1 MANEINNNGM
11 ENKTDAVRTMF
22 DSIAPRYDFLN
33 HFLSA
38 GIDRRWRK
46 KLVKLLATA
55 SPQKVLDVATGTA
68 DLAIAAASLTG
79 AEITGIDISGEM
91 LRIGTA
97 KVKNLN
103 LQNRIT
109 LSLADSQALPFRND
123 SYDAVMVAFGVRNFS
138 DLALGL
144 REMNRI
150 LRPSGK
156 AFILEFSRPRAF
168 PVKQLYSF
176 YFTRLLPLIGR
187 VVSKDRSAYSY
198 LPDSVASFPDGDD
211 FCAIMKDAGF
221 SGIKAITLSFGIATI
236 YLGEK

>member
-187 VVSKDRSAYSY
+187 MVSKDRSAYSY